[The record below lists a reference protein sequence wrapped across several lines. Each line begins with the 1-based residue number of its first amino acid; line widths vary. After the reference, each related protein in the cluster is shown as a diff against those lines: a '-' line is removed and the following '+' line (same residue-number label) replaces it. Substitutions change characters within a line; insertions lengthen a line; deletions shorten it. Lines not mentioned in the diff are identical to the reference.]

1 MNRPRMLPPILLAS
15 SEQEDSSFRRT
26 IAVLFVLGLLL
37 RVVLM
42 PIAFH
47 PDLFW
52 ITYHAQN
59 LALHGEVTKDLS
71 TQPIP
76 HLLYAATI
84 WVFGPMLSPPEVIW
98 PDEWKL
104 MGQEEY
110 QGAFELR
117 TQIASAPRIHLTLFI
132 LKLPHLAFDLA
143 SAFLLLAL
151 LRKRTRGTVIA
162 FAFWMFNPIGLYIS
176 YLYGRYDVVAA
187 FFVLLSLYF
196 FKRVRPFS
204 SLAALTLA
212 LLSRVIDA
220 VLAPFFLIG
229 ALGRLKTQKRLLWGF
244 LILSGVALLTLFSG
258 ALPRVVSLLDRAHG
272 QFLLAAKLPIILH
285 DELVLFVIAYGLLL
299 FSSLEKDLSSYEVL
313 RKYSSMVFLVLFS
326 LAFFNPQY
334 FFALLPLLTLEI
346 AEQPRL
352 LWFHLVQVAG
362 YAVYL
367 LNWGSQTTWWLFL
380 PLNEAFF
387 SRLTPPEMIIQ
398 SYTNYKAVIAIFR
411 SLLTAASLWMAYL
424 IYRSLPAARDTE
436 SPSPVD

>member
-1 MNRPRMLPPILLAS
+1 M
-15 SEQEDSSFRRT
+15 
-26 IAVLFVLGLLL
+26 
-37 RVVLM
+37 
-42 PIAFH
+42 
-47 PDLFW
+47 
-52 ITYHAQN
+52 
-59 LALHGEVTKDLS
+59 
-71 TQPIP
+71 
-76 HLLYAATI
+76 
-84 WVFGPMLSPPEVIW
+84 
-98 PDEWKL
+98 
-104 MGQEEY
+104 
-110 QGAFELR
+110 R

-220 VLAPFFLIG
+220 LLAPFFLIG
-229 ALGRLKTQKRLLWGF
+229 ALGQLKRQKRLLWGF
-244 LILSGVALLTLFSG
+244 LILGGVALLTLFSG

-313 RKYSSMVFLVLFS
+313 HKYSSMVFLVLFS

-436 SPSPVD
+436 SSSPAD

>member
-1 MNRPRMLPPILLAS
+1 MGEAFSRYRYVLQAGDGSFKRTIIILLA
-15 SEQEDSSFRRT
+15 
-26 IAVLFVLGLLL
+26 LGLLV
-37 RVVLM
+37 RVMLM

-52 ITYHAQN
+52 ITYHAQR

-71 TQPIP
+71 MQPIP
-76 HLLYAATI
+76 HLLYTATI
-84 WVFGPMLSPPEVIW
+84 WLFRPALAPPEVVW
-98 PDEWKL
+98 PDEWRL

-117 TQIASAPRIHLTLFI
+117 VQIASAPRIHLTLFL

-151 LRKRTRGTVIA
+151 LRKRSRETIIA

-176 YLYGRYDVVAA
+176 YVYGRYDVVAG
-187 FFVLLSLYF
+187 FFVLISLYF
-196 FKRVRPFS
+196 YRRFSPLS

-229 ALGRLKTQKRLLWGF
+229 TFRQLRQQKRLLLGS
-244 LILSGVALLTLFSG
+244 LILGGVALLILVSG
-258 ALPRVVSLLDRAHG
+258 ALPQLIALLDRAHG

-299 FSSLEKDLSSYEVL
+299 FSSLEKDLSSYAVI
-313 RKYSSMVFLVLFS
+313 RKYSAMVFLTMFS

-334 FFALLPLLTLEI
+334 FFALLPLLALEI

-352 LWFHLVQVAG
+352 LWFHLVQIAG
-362 YAVYL
+362 YSVYL

-380 PLNEAFF
+380 PLNSTLF
-387 SRLTPPEMIIQ
+387 SRLPAPEMIIQ

-424 IYRSLPAARDTE
+424 IYRSLPPSGEVAISRRQ
-436 SPSPVD
+436 SP

>member
-1 MNRPRMLPPILLAS
+1 MLPSILLAS

-71 TQPIP
+71 TQPVP

-84 WVFGPMLSPPEVIW
+84 WLFGPMLSPPEVIW

-104 MGQEEY
+104 TDQEEY
-110 QGAFELR
+110 QGAFELQ
-117 TQIASAPRIHLTLFI
+117 TQIASAPRIHVTLFI

-220 VLAPFFLIG
+220 LLAPFFLIG
-229 ALGRLKTQKRLLWGF
+229 ALGELKRQKRLLWGF
-244 LILSGVALLTLFSG
+244 LILGGIALLTLFSG
-258 ALPRVVSLLDRAHG
+258 ALPQVVSLLDRAHG

-285 DELVLFVIAYGLLL
+285 DELILFVIAYGLLL

-313 RKYSSMVFLVLFS
+313 HKYSSMVFLVLFS

-334 FFALLPLLTLEI
+334 FFALLPLLALEI

-380 PLNEAFF
+380 PLNKAFF
-387 SRLTPPEMIIQ
+387 SELTPPEMIIQ

-436 SPSPVD
+436 SSSPVD